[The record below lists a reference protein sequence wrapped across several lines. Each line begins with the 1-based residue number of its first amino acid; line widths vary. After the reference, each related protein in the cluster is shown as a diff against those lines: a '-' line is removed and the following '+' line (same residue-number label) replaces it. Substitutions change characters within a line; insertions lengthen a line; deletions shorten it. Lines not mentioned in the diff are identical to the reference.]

1 MRLTAKKKNMKPK
14 ILKLSVFVLLMTLIG
29 AGCEKDEIPDETRKA
44 EDYFGKYSG
53 NITRERI
60 AADGYVTLE
69 NAIVEKIPTEVEITK
84 SDKGENFLMV
94 YVSAYNDSILCEF
107 DESTGYIWILDEAY
121 SFYLRTSDFPEFDG
135 IFDHAVSTYGNLGK
149 WKDENITTFGIDF
162 LKDMNDSIYVCSTN
176 TKKTI

>member
-1 MRLTAKKKNMKPK
+1 MKPK

-53 NITRERI
+53 NITRERM

-107 DESTGYIWILDEAY
+107 DESLGYIWIRDEPY
-121 SFYLRTSDFPEFDG
+121 SFYMRTRDFPEFSG
-135 IFDHAVSTYGNLGK
+135 IYGEAVSTYGNLGT
-149 WKDENITTFGIDF
+149 WMQTDTIVFGIDF
-162 LKDMNDSIYVCSTN
+162 LKDINDSIYHCSTK
-176 TKKTI
+176 TKKINEL